1 MRRMTVIDMLVRD
14 VGLAWRRL
22 VRTPGFT
29 VIAITSLAL
38 GIGVNT
44 LMFSFVNAGLLR
56 PLPFPDADR
65 LVVITMA
72 PSNNPGMRGPLPPP
86 MFFLG

>member
-1 MRRMTVIDMLVRD
+1 MRGMTAIEMLVRD

-29 VIAITSLAL
+29 AIAITSLAL

-56 PLPFPDADR
+56 PLPSQTP
-65 LVVITMA
+65 I
-72 PSNNPGMRGPLPPP
+72 GW
-86 MFFLG
+86 